1 VFIGP
6 NCTWRRFFYC
16 FSHNSW
22 EHWKKNIF
30 DVCTHCFLFQVF
42 NKHYLECIAQKIDD
56 KNLLFHIFFYFHQKM
71 LPEDATIHSL
81 SWFWVIGNT
90 YIHMY
95 GCFINWYTLFSDFAT
110 LWCSKFI
117 ILVASGVILGPP
129 GHQNCSLTPNDAIFK
144 NFPTPSKKL
153 LQTCSWW

>member
-1 VFIGP
+1 MVDLDCVF
-6 NCTWRRFFYC
+6 RAQLYLSSFFVLSPPY
-16 FSHNSW
+16 FLGTL
-22 EHWKKNIF
+22 EKNIF

-42 NKHYLECIAQKIDD
+42 NKHYLKCIATKIDG

-95 GCFINWYTLFSDFAT
+95 GCFINWYTLLSDFAT
-110 LWCSKFI
+110 LWCSTFI
-117 ILVASGVILGPP
+117 ILVVSGMILGPP
-129 GHQNCSLTPNDAIFK
+129 GHQK
-144 NFPTPSKKL
+144 G
-153 LQTCSWW
+153 